1 MSNRQLS
8 TEPGQFQDPQS
19 AAFRVAV
26 VLWIASMVELGI
38 VRDWL
43 MFTVAGGF
51 VVFLSLALFAT
62 TRLAPLSAALPS
74 RRSAIVK

>member
-51 VVFLSLALFAT
+51 VVLSLTLFAT